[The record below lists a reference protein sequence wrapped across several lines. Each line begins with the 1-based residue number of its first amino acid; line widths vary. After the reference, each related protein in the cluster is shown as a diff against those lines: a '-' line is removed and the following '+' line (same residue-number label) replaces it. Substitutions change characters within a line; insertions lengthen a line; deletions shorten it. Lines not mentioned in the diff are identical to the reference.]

1 MQSNKRILFL
11 EWSKIF
17 LCFLA
22 ILLFFLSA
30 AEGQEALTKIK
41 VVAEIA
47 NIRLKPDIGSIIIQ
61 QVSEGTI
68 LNSTAKQ
75 GEWYLI
81 IIETDT
87 GERVPGYV
95 HESVVIVLERPPGEK
110 EKKEI
115 IKMPEK
121 EIKKE
126 PEKKEK
132 KEEKEAK
139 PPLQPVPKTAPSSQ
153 PFKSHGEF
161 SFYGGGS
168 HISGG
173 DLNDGAQGLAEFYMA
188 ELGEKVV
195 GKVTS
200 ARLSYIVGGEF
211 SLRLSSYFL
220 ISLGLDYLHAGKE
233 SEVGFPEGSYTET
246 LFVRP
251 EIQAIPLRLTVSYYP
266 IPSVYLKSGVE
277 YYFAKCAYFYRY
289 EEEDSWEEWKG
300 EAKAQGFGILGAIG
314 FEYKVHPDFSFM
326 IEVSARKSRIG
337 RFKGEER
344 YRKSQEYPITTSGK
358 LYYFHKGNSVE
369 NSYPQVF
376 IREKLPTEGG
386 VFEPRREAI
395 IDFSGICLKTGFKI
409 KF

>member
-81 IIETDT
+81 TIETDT
-87 GERVPGYV
+87 GEHVPGYV
-95 HESVVIVLERPPGEK
+95 HESVVIVLERPPE
-110 EKKEI
+110 E
-115 IKMPEK
+115 
-121 EIKKE
+121 
-126 PEKKEK
+126 KEK

-188 ELGEKVV
+188 ELGEKAV

-251 EIQAIPLRLTVSYYP
+251 EIQALPLRLTVSYYP
-266 IPSVYLKSGVE
+266 IPSVYLKSGME

-314 FEYKVHPDFSFM
+314 LECKVYPDFSFM
-326 IEVSARKSRIG
+326 IEVSARKSRID